1 MKRKIART
9 SLQRSVTN
17 QILTFKAEEEVC
29 KENIVVRT
37 FFSIYKKDM
46 VQVTEV
52 LDARYLLGN
61 TVPGTRSFILLSH
74 QPPHQ
79 LRENNSVMNMY
90 TIKDHFFSALPTGS
104 DIALTL
110 KPNDYAAYIFGGFWW
125 LVLVDSINLEEKD
138 KTHGSSCIPMVQFSI
153 FVGSVLMIWDMYPL
167 ISSL

>member
-52 LDARYLLGN
+52 LDARYLLGK
-61 TVPGTRSFILLSH
+61 TVPGTRSCHPFEPSATTSIKGKQLSDEHVHYQRPLL
-74 QPPHQ
+74 
-79 LRENNSVMNMY
+79 LCFANR
-90 TIKDHFFSALPTGS
+90 
-104 DIALTL
+104 
-110 KPNDYAAYIFGGFWW
+110 
-125 LVLVDSINLEEKD
+125 
-138 KTHGSSCIPMVQFSI
+138 
-153 FVGSVLMIWDMYPL
+153 
-167 ISSL
+167 

>member
-61 TVPGTRSFILLSH
+61 TVPGTRSYHPFEPSATTSIKGKQLSDEH
-74 QPPHQ
+74 I
-79 LRENNSVMNMY
+79 S
-90 TIKDHFFSALPTGS
+90 
-104 DIALTL
+104 
-110 KPNDYAAYIFGGFWW
+110 
-125 LVLVDSINLEEKD
+125 
-138 KTHGSSCIPMVQFSI
+138 KTT
-153 FVGSVLMIWDMYPL
+153 
-167 ISSL
+167 SSLLCQQVVILH